1 MTAAELICKF
11 NLPEQT
17 LMAIQKRQLPKNHN
31 DLKASFFTKTSLF
44 SSFAK
49 SDPDGLSVLSLYLH
63 WAVDTK
69 KLYDRVGIPE
79 EYFWDSMKDIAIW
92 CEDYLPKHG
101 VPGFK
106 EWEWVGRSLRL
117 EVTRIGRLQ
126 FEPISLKQTLELD
139 DKTYSTGTPMLDVHI
154 PAGEPLSVEAAI
166 EAMHQAP
173 IFFNNYFGRTIEPPF
188 LNSKAVLLFP
198 LLHCHSWLLSPDLKN
213 LLPEHSRII
222 QFQNLFTVYKT
233 DNEERQ
239 AEERVFGFLSDDPG
253 KYPETTSLQRSV
265 KEYMLAGKTVMMG
278 AGIRKAE

>member
-1 MTAAELICKF
+1 MTTAQLIRKL

-17 LMAIQKRQLPKNHN
+17 LNAIQKRQLPENHN
-31 DLKASFFTKTSLF
+31 DLKASFFVKTSLF

-69 KLYDRVGIPE
+69 KWYERIGIPE
-79 EYFWDSMKDIAIW
+79 EYFWDSMKDITIW
-92 CEDYLPKHG
+92 CEDYLAKHG

-117 EVTRIGRLQ
+117 EVIRIGRLQ
-126 FEPISLKQTLELD
+126 FEPISLKHTLELEG
-139 DKTYSTGTPMLDVHI
+139 KKYYSGTPLLDVHI

-173 IFFNNYFGRTIEPPF
+173 IFFKNYFGRTF
-188 LNSKAVLLFP
+188 S
-198 LLHCHSWLLSPDLKN
+198 LLHCHSWLLSPDLKG

-239 AEERVFGFLSDDPG
+239 AEERVFGFLSDDPSQ
-253 KYPETTSLQRSV
+253 YPESTSLQKAV
-265 KEYMLAGKTVMMG
+265 KQYMLDGNIVEMG
-278 AGIRKAE
+278 AGVREA